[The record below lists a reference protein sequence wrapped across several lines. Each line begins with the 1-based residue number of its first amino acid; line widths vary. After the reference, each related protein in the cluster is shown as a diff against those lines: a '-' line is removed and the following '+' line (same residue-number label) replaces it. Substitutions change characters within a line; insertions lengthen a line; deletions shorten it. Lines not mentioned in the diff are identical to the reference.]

1 MSTFRIRSD
10 LYAIAVS
17 LVFAD
22 FGTGM
27 MIPMMPLYITELPA
41 GMDLDIVIKSALVFA
56 VFGFFSVASYPVMGR
71 LSDRIDR
78 RKPFVLA
85 GLIGFTVLAVASAR
99 VATFEQLLVIRAAQG
114 LMVGAMAPSVLA
126 MLTHVSTSGNRGRSM
141 GIYSSI
147 RGIGPALG
155 SGAGG
160 LIAGAWGFDY
170 GFYVCAV
177 LGLASIAFVSLF
189 VEETHETS
197 ESHKPDESRELGG
210 SCENRE
216 TRETSSTIVDGGAT
230 VDGSVDGM
238 DCDPESEIKLLAYAA
253 FTTMLALMIVAT
265 MLPAYK
271 LQLDASVGGLGI
283 SIAAHLSARLI
294 FQTPVGILSDRFGRR
309 RIITGGLCGTALL
322 LTGMAHATTAIQLPV
337 MMFAAGVTSAAVTV
351 PALAS
356 GADLASPGM
365 VGQQMSLFPMASGI
379 GMVVGPLL
387 GGFAAAYLG
396 FAAPFYICSGLMLV
410 VGVLIARRGGH
421 CGAAG

>member
-1 MSTFRIRSD
+1 MSTFGIRSD

-114 LMVGAMAPSVLA
+114 IMVGAMAPSVLA
-126 MLTHVSTSGNRGRSM
+126 MLTHVSTSGNRGRAM

-177 LGLASIAFVSLF
+177 LGLASIVFISLF

-197 ESHKPDESRELGG
+197 ESHEFHESHK
-210 SCENRE
+210 
-216 TRETSSTIVDGGAT
+216 TRETHGDSVNGSVDGSE
-230 VDGSVDGM
+230 DGSVDGR

-309 RIITGGLCGTALL
+309 NIIVGGLCGTALL

-396 FAAPFYICSGLMLV
+396 FVAPFYICSGLMLV
-410 VGVLIARRGGH
+410 VGVLIARRGGR
-421 CGAAG
+421 CGAARPVG

>member
-1 MSTFRIRSD
+1 MSTFGIRSD

-17 LVFAD
+17 LLFAD

-41 GMDLDIVIKSALVFA
+41 GADLDIVIKSALVFA
-56 VFGFFSVASYPVMGR
+56 VFGLFSVASYPVMGR
-71 LSDRIDR
+71 LSDRIDM

-85 GLIGFTVLAVASAR
+85 GLIGFTVLAVASAM

-114 LMVGAMAPSVLA
+114 IMVGAMAPSVLA
-126 MLTHVSTSGNRGRSM
+126 MLTHVSTSDNRGRSM

-177 LGLASIAFVSLF
+177 LGLASIVFVSLF

-197 ESHKPDESRELGG
+197 ESHESHESRESG
-210 SCENRE
+210 EN
-216 TRETSSTIVDGGAT
+216 RETSSTIVDGR
-230 VDGSVDGM
+230 

-253 FTTMLALMIVAT
+253 FTTMLAVMIVAT

-294 FQTPVGILSDRFGRR
+294 FQTPVGILSDRFSRR
-309 RIITGGLCGTALL
+309 NILVGGLCGTALL
-322 LTGMAHATTAIQLPV
+322 LVGMAHATTAIQLPL

-387 GGFAAAYLG
+387 AGFAAAYLG

-410 VGVLIARRGGH
+410 VGMLIARRGGH

>member
-1 MSTFRIRSD
+1 MSTFGIRSD

-17 LVFAD
+17 LLFAD

-41 GMDLDIVIKSALVFA
+41 GADLDIVIKSALVFA
-56 VFGFFSVASYPVMGR
+56 VFGLFSVASYPVMGR
-71 LSDRIDR
+71 LSDRIDM

-85 GLIGFTVLAVASAR
+85 GLIGFTVLAVASAM

-114 LMVGAMAPSVLA
+114 IMVGAMAPSVLA
-126 MLTHVSTSGNRGRSM
+126 MLTHVSTSDNRGRSM

-177 LGLASIAFVSLF
+177 LGLVSIAFVSLF
-189 VEETHETS
+189 VGETHETS
-197 ESHKPDESRELGG
+197 ESYETSESCESRE
-210 SCENRE
+210 S
-216 TRETSSTIVDGGAT
+216 RETSSTIVDGR
-230 VDGSVDGM
+230 

-309 RIITGGLCGTALL
+309 RIMVGGLCGTALL
-322 LTGMAHATTAIQLPV
+322 LVGMAHATTAIQLPL

-387 GGFAAAYLG
+387 AGFAAAYLG

>member
-1 MSTFRIRSD
+1 MSIFGIRSD

-17 LVFAD
+17 LLFAD

-27 MIPMMPLYITELPA
+27 MIPMMPLYITELPSGA
-41 GMDLDIVIKSALVFA
+41 DLDIVIKSALVFA
-56 VFGFFSVASYPVMGR
+56 VFGLFSVASYPVMGR
-71 LSDRIDR
+71 LSDRIDM

-85 GLIGFTVLAVASAR
+85 GLIGFTVLAVASAM

-114 LMVGAMAPSVLA
+114 IMVGAMAPSVLA
-126 MLTHVSTSGNRGRSM
+126 MLTHVSTSDNRGRSM

-189 VEETHETS
+189 VGETHETS
-197 ESHKPDESRELGG
+197 ESCESRE
-210 SCENRE
+210 S
-216 TRETSSTIVDGGAT
+216 RETSSTIVDGR
-230 VDGSVDGM
+230 

-309 RIITGGLCGTALL
+309 NILVGGLCGTALL
-322 LTGMAHATTAIQLPV
+322 LVGMAHATTAIQLPL

-387 GGFAAAYLG
+387 AGFAAAYLG

-421 CGAAG
+421 CGAVG

>member
-1 MSTFRIRSD
+1 MSTFGIRSD

-17 LVFAD
+17 LLFAD

-41 GMDLDIVIKSALVFA
+41 GADLDIVIKSALVFA
-56 VFGFFSVASYPVMGR
+56 VFGLFSVASYPVMGR
-71 LSDRIDR
+71 LSDRIDM

-85 GLIGFTVLAVASAR
+85 GLIGFTVLAVASAM

-114 LMVGAMAPSVLA
+114 IMVGAMAPSVLA
-126 MLTHVSTSGNRGRSM
+126 MLTHVSTSDNRGRSM

-177 LGLASIAFVSLF
+177 LGLVSIAFVSLF
-189 VEETHETS
+189 VGETHETS
-197 ESHKPDESRELGG
+197 ESYETSESCESRE
-210 SCENRE
+210 S
-216 TRETSSTIVDGGAT
+216 RETSSTIVDGR
-230 VDGSVDGM
+230 

-322 LTGMAHATTAIQLPV
+322 LVGMAHATTAIQLPL

-387 GGFAAAYLG
+387 AGFAAAYLG

-410 VGVLIARRGGH
+410 VVVLIARRGGH

>member
-1 MSTFRIRSD
+1 MSIFGIRSD

-17 LVFAD
+17 LLFAD

-27 MIPMMPLYITELPA
+27 MIPMMPLYITELPSGA
-41 GMDLDIVIKSALVFA
+41 DLDIVIKSALVFA
-56 VFGFFSVASYPVMGR
+56 VFGLFSVASYPVMGR
-71 LSDRIDR
+71 LSDRIDM

-85 GLIGFTVLAVASAR
+85 GLIGFTVLAVASAM

-114 LMVGAMAPSVLA
+114 IMVGAMAPSVLA
-126 MLTHVSTSGNRGRSM
+126 MLTHVSTSDNRGRSM

-189 VEETHETS
+189 VGETHETS
-197 ESHKPDESRELGG
+197 ESCESRE
-210 SCENRE
+210 S
-216 TRETSSTIVDGGAT
+216 RETSSTIVDGR
-230 VDGSVDGM
+230 

-309 RIITGGLCGTALL
+309 NILVGGLCGTALL
-322 LTGMAHATTAIQLPV
+322 LVGMAHATTAIQLPL

-387 GGFAAAYLG
+387 AGFAAAYLG

-410 VGVLIARRGGH
+410 VGVLIARRGGC

>member
-1 MSTFRIRSD
+1 MSTFGIRSD

-17 LVFAD
+17 LLFAD

-41 GMDLDIVIKSALVFA
+41 GADLDIVIKSALVFA
-56 VFGFFSVASYPVMGR
+56 VFGLFSVASYPVMGR
-71 LSDRIDR
+71 LSDRIDM

-85 GLIGFTVLAVASAR
+85 GLIGFTVLAVASAM

-114 LMVGAMAPSVLA
+114 IMVGAMAPSVLA
-126 MLTHVSTSGNRGRSM
+126 MLTHVSTSDNRGRSM

-177 LGLASIAFVSLF
+177 LGLVSIAFVSLF
-189 VEETHETS
+189 VGETHETS
-197 ESHKPDESRELGG
+197 ESYETSESCESRE
-210 SCENRE
+210 S
-216 TRETSSTIVDGGAT
+216 RETSSTIVDGR
-230 VDGSVDGM
+230 

-309 RIITGGLCGTALL
+309 RIMVGGLCGTALL
-322 LTGMAHATTAIQLPV
+322 LTGMAHATTAIQLPL

-387 GGFAAAYLG
+387 AGFAAAYLG

>member
-1 MSTFRIRSD
+1 MSTFGIRSD

-17 LVFAD
+17 LLFAD

-41 GMDLDIVIKSALVFA
+41 GADLDIVIKSALVFA
-56 VFGFFSVASYPVMGR
+56 VFGLFSVASYPVMGR
-71 LSDRIDR
+71 LSDRIDM

-85 GLIGFTVLAVASAR
+85 GLIGFTVLAVASAM

-114 LMVGAMAPSVLA
+114 IMVGAMAPSVLA
-126 MLTHVSTSGNRGRSM
+126 MLTHVSTSDNRGRSM

-177 LGLASIAFVSLF
+177 LGLASIVFVSLF

-197 ESHKPDESRELGG
+197 ESHESHESRESG
-210 SCENRE
+210 EN
-216 TRETSSTIVDGGAT
+216 RETSSTIVDGR
-230 VDGSVDGM
+230 

-253 FTTMLALMIVAT
+253 FTTMLAVMIVAT

-294 FQTPVGILSDRFGRR
+294 FQTPVGILSDRFSRR
-309 RIITGGLCGTALL
+309 NILVGGLCGTALL
-322 LTGMAHATTAIQLPV
+322 LVGMAHATTAIQLPL

-387 GGFAAAYLG
+387 AGFAAAYLG

-410 VGVLIARRGGH
+410 VGMLIARRGGH
-421 CGAAG
+421 CGAVG

>member
-1 MSTFRIRSD
+1 MSTFGIRSD

-17 LVFAD
+17 LLFAD

-41 GMDLDIVIKSALVFA
+41 GADLDIVIKSALVFA
-56 VFGFFSVASYPVMGR
+56 VFGLFSVASYPVMGR
-71 LSDRIDR
+71 LSDRIDM

-85 GLIGFTVLAVASAR
+85 GLIGFTVLAVASAM

-114 LMVGAMAPSVLA
+114 IMVGAMAPSVLA
-126 MLTHVSTSGNRGRSM
+126 MLTHVSTSDNRGRSM

-177 LGLASIAFVSLF
+177 LGLASIVFVSLF

-197 ESHKPDESRELGG
+197 ESHESRESG
-210 SCENRE
+210 EN
-216 TRETSSTIVDGGAT
+216 RETSSTIVDGR
-230 VDGSVDGM
+230 

-253 FTTMLALMIVAT
+253 FTTMLAVMIVAT

-294 FQTPVGILSDRFGRR
+294 FQTPVGILSDRFSRR
-309 RIITGGLCGTALL
+309 NILVGGLCGTALL
-322 LTGMAHATTAIQLPV
+322 LVGMAHATTAIQLPL

-387 GGFAAAYLG
+387 AGFAAAYLG